1 LPVVPAQ
8 SQELLDGAKRYWDFH
23 ERNVFDDIVR
33 QEVEDGRRLIYD
45 NGDFVLVAPYASR
58 FPFEVWIVP
67 RAHGTRF
74 ETTSRRTL
82 DKLAEVLTL
91 ALDRLDRGLGDP
103 PYNFIIQS
111 APYGLDDVPWYRWHV
126 VIMPTLTPG
135 GRVRV
140 GDGFLHQPHGAGR
153 GRGVL
158 AQRARLSRLEV
169 PMRVLHITGEVAPF
183 SKTGG
188 LGDVLGALPAAQR
201 ALGLHVE
208 VLTPLYGFVRRQG
221 LIAGETYD
229 FHLASHT
236 LQARLWRTPDA
247 HVTFV
252 DIPGLLDRSVP
263 YGEFA
268 DNPLRFGAFCKVA
281 SIVARRDFD
290 VVNLHDWQA
299 AATAIYLGRSR
310 PVVQTIHNLAYQ
322 GLCGFHWADALEI
335 PHALRGY
342 DGLEFHGHMSLFKA
356 GLVLADRITTV
367 SPRYARE
374 RSSPSRRATALGAA
388 VPSRARP
395 AGHLERHRRGRLGS
409 HARSPS
415 APSLRRGAPRRARG
429 QPGRAARRGGP
440 APDGRAGLRCR
451 LAATWQKGLDL
462 VADVLP
468 SSHLWHS
475 RFVMLADGDHDLIAR
490 FDRA

>member
-1 LPVVPAQ
+1 
-8 SQELLDGAKRYWDFH
+8 
-23 ERNVFDDIVR
+23 
-33 QEVEDGRRLIYD
+33 
-45 NGDFVLVAPYASR
+45 
-58 FPFEVWIVP
+58 
-67 RAHGTRF
+67 
-74 ETTSRRTL
+74 
-82 DKLAEVLTL
+82 
-91 ALDRLDRGLGDP
+91 
-103 PYNFIIQS
+103 
-111 APYGLDDVPWYRWHV
+111 
-126 VIMPTLTPG
+126 
-135 GRVRV
+135 
-140 GDGFLHQPHGAGR
+140 
-153 GRGVL
+153 
-158 AQRARLSRLEV
+158 
-169 PMRVLHITGEVAPF
+169 MRVLHVTGEVAPF

-374 RSSPSRRATALGAA
+374 ILTEPGGQQLSGLLSHRAHDLRGILNGIDAGAWD
-388 VPSRARP
+388 PMHDP
-395 AGHLERHRRGRLGS
+395 HLRHPFDAAHLD
-409 HARSPS
+409 A
-415 APSLRRGAPRRARG
+415 
-429 QPGRAARRGGP
+429 RAANRDALLAEAGLPPTGGP
-440 APDGRAGLRCR
+440 VFGVVSR
-451 LAATWQKGLDL
+451 ATWQKGLDL

-490 FDRA
+490 FRGLAHGFPDRVSIRMGFDEGYARRIYGGADFILVPSRFEPCGLTQMFGMRYGAIPVVRETGGLADTVRDGETGLSFFDPNPGALHHALERAVALHDAPETERVVRRAGMAQDWSWAGPAREYARLYAELIGVAPPV